1 MKTETL
7 KELTRLCDELK
18 ELINK
23 SINEQANATGWNG
36 KPLNYRMDYL
46 QGGKN
51 SASIKRK
58 SMDLT
63 RKLADL
69 RQGR

>member
-7 KELTRLCDELK
+7 KELTELCDELK

-23 SINEQANATGWNG
+23 SIDEQANATDWNG
-36 KPLNYRMDYL
+36 RPLRMDCL